1 MAEQL
6 RYTAARSSRINP
18 SNPLRRKSSDS
29 PFKSLKRKK
38 PSTKREPSA
47 AEEDEGETFNERLND
62 TGVIPPINPGLE
74 LSGVLEIIKDVQ
86 QNMFTPMPDRATGM
100 SSTRVAEVLNFRLG
114 LPPIV
119 SIAHIHAL
127 SRSPTA
133 TEREISSLCSKGVL
147 RRVHIPLR
155 GSGAAAAGE
164 GVALTSEWIRL
175 LHEASGVPEPAKD
188 KYIELMKA
196 HPTSLNVSASAFTSE
211 EAVALTRAGFL
222 TTSSNAPTTVD
233 RFLSGAAANLSNSAL
248 LPSQIAK
255 APSGSLAAIG
265 GSDAFL
271 GSGGGS
277 GGRSASSGTKLAT
290 GSVNF
295 SLPNTGPYLRL
306 LVSAR
311 SHLVSLLSKAS
322 PRYREMPMVSLDGRW
337 NGGVSTGTVAEESR
351 KERGDKRGLILPGKT
366 KKWRQFN
373 GLEFKWVLEECVGAG
388 MVEMFGT
395 GSVGAG
401 VRAT

>member
-18 SNPLRRKSSDS
+18 SNPLRRKSSES
-29 PFKSLKRKK
+29 PFKSLKKK
-38 PSTKREPSA
+38 RPSLSKRESTA
-47 AEEDEGETFNERLND
+47 AEDDEQETFHERLDD
-62 TGVIPPINPGLE
+62 TGVIPPINPGLQ
-74 LSGVLEIIKDVQ
+74 LSGVLEVIQHVQ
-86 QNMFTPMPDRATGM
+86 QNMFSPMPDRATGM
-100 SSTRVAEVLNFRLG
+100 SSTRIAEVLNFRVG

-133 TEREISSLCSKGVL
+133 TEREISSLCSKAVL

-155 GSGAAAAGE
+155 GSGASAAGE
-164 GVALTSEWIRL
+164 GVALTSEWTRIL
-175 LHEASGVPEPAKD
+175 QEAADVPEQAKK
-188 KYIELMKA
+188 KYGELMKA
-196 HPTSLNVSASAFTSE
+196 NPTSLSISASSFTSE

-248 LPSQIAK
+248 LPSQIAR

-277 GGRSASSGTKLAT
+277 GGRSAKLAT
-290 GSVNF
+290 GTVNF
-295 SLPNTGPYLRL
+295 SLPNTGPYLQL

-311 SHLVSLLSKAS
+311 THLVSLLSKAS
-322 PRYREMPMVSLDGRW
+322 PRYKEMPLASLDGRW
-337 NGGVSTGTVAEESR
+337 NGGVPTGTVAEEAR

-366 KKWRQFN
+366 KKWRQFQ